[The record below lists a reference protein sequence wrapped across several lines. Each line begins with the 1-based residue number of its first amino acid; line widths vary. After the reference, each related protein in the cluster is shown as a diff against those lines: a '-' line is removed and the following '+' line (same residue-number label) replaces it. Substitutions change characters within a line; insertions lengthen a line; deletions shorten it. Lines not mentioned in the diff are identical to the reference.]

1 MNRLGIYMLGLFI
14 GLFAL
19 AEVVQSLPNP
29 EAAPEAKPEAAAD
42 ADPFFFFPFFGRRWF
57 FG

>member
-1 MNRLGIYMLGLFI
+1 MNRLGIYLFVLFI

-29 EAAPEAKPEAAAD
+29 EAAPEAKPEAD